1 MCALRQIVLFIAL
14 NTLSTENVNTF
25 KNRIAKKLFMA
36 DLGLYAE
43 V

>member
-14 NTLSTENVNTF
+14 NTLSTENVNIF
-25 KNRIAKKLFMA
+25 KDRITKKLFMA
-36 DLGLYAE
+36 ELGFYAE